1 MVLFNTP
8 SVKVYACPAVEIY
21 NNNNFK
27 FSQGD
32 VRSVCRFPIQ
42 LGVGGV
48 SSTQTFQTLL
58 HNERYARLGLSSRLD
73 RSREFLATDTKM
85 ASTLVHSKTIEKKS
99 LTDTG

>member
-1 MVLFNTP
+1 MMKVADPGISERKEGGGGGGSRMVLFNTP

-32 VRSVCRFPIQ
+32 VRPVRRFPIQ
-42 LGVGGV
+42 LRVGGV

-58 HNERYARLGLSSRLD
+58 HY
-73 RSREFLATDTKM
+73 
-85 ASTLVHSKTIEKKS
+85 
-99 LTDTG
+99 